1 MLLHTFISSQ
11 IIDRLST
18 PILAPVFQ
26 DRPTGIAIVGAAVL
40 HSGLTILGLPSWQCP
55 VRYTLGVPCPGCGL
69 SRATIA
75 LIHGDW
81 ETSLTYHAFAPLF
94 LIGLLLTAFVTFLP
108 SNSRHHAINWVG
120 YIERY
125 TGVTAIFLLSLVLY
139 WLARMLIL
147 REAFFN
153 LIMG

>member
-1 MLLHTFISSQ
+1 MSSHTIFHSKLV
-11 IIDRLST
+11 DRLFI
-18 PILAPVFQ
+18 PILAPVFE
-26 DRPTGIAIVGAAVL
+26 DRRIGIAIVGAALL

-55 VRYTLGVPCPGCGL
+55 LRYTLGVPCPGCGL

-81 ETSLTYHAFAPLF
+81 ETSLNYHALAPYF

-108 SNSRHHAINWVG
+108 SNSRRHAINWVG
-120 YIERY
+120 RIESF
-125 TGVTAIFLLSLVLY
+125 TGITAIFLIGLVLY
-139 WLARMLIL
+139 WLARMIIL
-147 REAFFN
+147 REAFIH

>member
-1 MLLHTFISSQ
+1 MLPHTTLNSQ
-11 IIDRLST
+11 IIDRIST
-18 PILAPVFQ
+18 PILASVFE
-26 DRPTGIAIVGAAVL
+26 DRATGMVIVGAAVL
-40 HSGLTILGLPSWQCP
+40 HSGLTILGFPSWQCP
-55 VRYTLGVPCPGCGL
+55 IRYTLGVPCPGCGL
-69 SRATIA
+69 SRAISA
-75 LIHGDW
+75 LIHGDL

-108 SNSRHHAINWVG
+108 ANPRCQAINLVG
-120 YIERY
+120 RIERD
-125 TGVTAIFLLSLVLY
+125 TGVTAIFLISLVLY